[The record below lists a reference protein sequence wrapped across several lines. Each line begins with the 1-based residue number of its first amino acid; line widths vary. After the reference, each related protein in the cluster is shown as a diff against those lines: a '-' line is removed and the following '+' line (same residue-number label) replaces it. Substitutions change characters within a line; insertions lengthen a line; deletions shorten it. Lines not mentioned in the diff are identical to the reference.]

1 MSPRFP
7 STVIDQMLARGQI
20 TRVAPNRAQSDQLLT
35 HAEAHLRSAQMLRD
49 ADTAGAFVL
58 AYDAARKALTA
69 ILLNQGLKPRGE
81 GAHALLAEA
90 VGSQMASALDL
101 SGFGWMRTTR
111 NATEYGSDRHPSAT
125 VADVDEAVDIATT
138 IHYRARVVMDHM
150 YPY

>member
-1 MSPRFP
+1 MTTALWRQSGPGPTLPWQSTRQPRKGK
-7 STVIDQMLARGQI
+7 D
-20 TRVAPNRAQSDQLLT
+20 
-35 HAEAHLRSAQMLRD
+35 
-49 ADTAGAFVL
+49 
-58 AYDAARKALTA
+58 
-69 ILLNQGLKPRGE
+69 LNQGLKPRGE

-90 VGSQMASALDL
+90 VGSQLASALDL

-111 NATEYGSDRHPSAT
+111 NATEYGSDRHPIAT